1 MVRAL
6 DRRSLFSFLALAFVL
21 GACRAQGVVTINEPW
36 ARVAAHGHS
45 AEAYMRITSSEGAT
59 LVSAQSAAA
68 RRVLIVDPR
77 RGGAVTQLELPPRQA
92 VVLARGQHRI
102 RLEGLS
108 GKVSLGAR
116 IPLTLT
122 MRGADGRLLEISA
135 DAEVRLHSPTE
146 DESAP
151 GHSHA
156 H

>member
-45 AEAYMRITSSEGAT
+45 AEAYMRITSSEGAS
-59 LVSAQSAAA
+59 LVSADSAAA

-77 RGGAVTQLELPPRQA
+77 HGGAVTQLQLPARQP
-92 VVLARGQHRI
+92 VVLMRGRYRI
-102 RLEGLS
+102 RLEGLT
-108 GKVSLGAR
+108 GKVGLGAR
-116 IPLTLT
+116 IPLKLT
-122 MRGADGRLLEISA
+122 IRGGDGHLLEISA